1 MGSVANRLD
10 ALRYEHTTAAALSL
24 PISPASTISTI
35 ILPILSFLNTVY
47 FTTTRARPSQHPSNR
62 TSQQQHQLLLPAAFQ
77 ILQTIIT
84 TVLATTFVSDI
95 IPSATRQCLLSTRW
109 QRLWTGHDAAAIRR
123 IQDTFDCCGFNS
135 VRDRA
140 WPFPNR
146 NNPQPGCAAQFG
158 RTAACAGPWSRALQT
173 VGGVEFG
180 VVAAVGMLQ
189 VSFFF
194 PTLQSDARCF
204 CCLVE
209 LWHAAV
215 LDQVNYPCW
224 YPSAVPIL
232 LWCSGLIR
240 RVTPVTGTSSVCPWC
255 FGGIPGGHVFEL
267 PWMPGAHIYFPPFSL
282 RLPHLRDPASLQSQG
297 NIADYL

>member
-1 MGSVANRLD
+1 MFSPVYMIRTTADVMMPSDLPPSAGHRHVSERAVDLSPNPLDLQLIGSMHS
-10 ALRYEHTTAAALSL
+10 RYEHTTATALSL
-24 PISPASTISTI
+24 PISPAATISTI

-62 TSQQQHQLLLPAAFQ
+62 TSQQQHQLLPAAFQ

-158 RTAACAGPWSRALQT
+158 RTAACAGPWGRALQT

-180 VVAAVGMLQ
+180 VVAAVGVLQ

-194 PTLQSDARCF
+194 PRYK
-204 CCLVE
+204 V
-209 LWHAAV
+209 
-215 LDQVNYPCW
+215 
-224 YPSAVPIL
+224 
-232 LWCSGLIR
+232 
-240 RVTPVTGTSSVCPWC
+240 
-255 FGGIPGGHVFEL
+255 
-267 PWMPGAHIYFPPFSL
+267 MPGAFVVWWSCGMRPVLYQINYRCWYSGAVP
-282 RLPHLRDPASLQSQG
+282 SQLG
-297 NIADYL
+297 AVV